1 MALIRCSECGQ
12 TVSDKAAT
20 CPRCGNPIAAPN
32 GSNNNWLYWLIG
44 GLALIGLILFF
55 TLALPMCS
63 SSSGSDHNTT
73 STTSSSTVDTAAQVV
88 ETADAP
94 AVKEEAKE
102 EKSSGATLYF
112 TVVGSYSSL
121 EAAKDKLHSQLG
133 DGLVVKGYSK
143 GATRYRVCFS
153 AYPSKQEA
161 KEGLESARRFADDAW
176 ILTDKASAIVYSTTP
191 TASRLNN

>member
-63 SSSGSDHNTT
+63 SSSGSDHNTI

-88 ETADAP
+88 ETAAAP

-102 EKSSGATLYF
+102 AAKVEEAPSGPTMYFIVISSHSTL
-112 TVVGSYSSL
+112 SS
-121 EAAKDKLHSQLG
+121 AKDKARDVG
-133 DGLVVKGYSK
+133 GMVVKGYSK
-143 GATRYRVCFS
+143 KEDRTMYRVCVGS
-153 AYPSKQEA
+153 YNSKSEA
-161 KEGLESARRFADDAW
+161 KDHLGWAKSNYVDNAW
-176 ILTDKASAIVYSTTP
+176 ILTEKEGSIVY
-191 TASRLNN
+191 R